1 LEPVLYTCS
10 KAFWFVAQPAHSL
23 PLLGVLAVAF
33 SLTGRWRAGLG
44 IGALLALL
52 LLTISLFP
60 VGRWLLSPLEN
71 RFSIPR
77 LMPSYVDGII
87 MLGGNENIAFADL
100 ATRYPK
106 AKLVSAGGGP
116 MAPNSTAPDPEG
128 KAPRWMGI
136 DMSRI
141 IFERE
146 SRNTFEDV
154 VVAKAIIRPAADETW
169 ILVANASHMPRS
181 VGLFRGQGWQVVPYP
196 VGYVSLPIDPRFAG
210 FRQNLDELS
219 TALKEWIGM
228 LANRVLGHSKEWF
241 PQLAPTEAFPSP
253 VADLRNDSG
262 HVAAQGP
269 PEGTWEALAAISP
282 LAQQCQM
289 PLYGLPAGF

>member
-1 LEPVLYTCS
+1 M
-10 KAFWFVAQPAHSL
+10 
-23 PLLGVLAVAF
+23 LAVAF

-44 IGALLALL
+44 IGALLVLL
-52 LLTISLFP
+52 LLTIFLFP
-60 VGRWLLSPLEN
+60 VGGWLLSPLEN

-77 LMPSYVDGII
+77 QMPSYVNGII

-100 ATRYPK
+100 ARRYPN

-116 MAPNSTAPDPEG
+116 IAPDSTGPDPEG
-128 KAPRWMGI
+128 KTPRWMGI

-154 VVAKAIIRPAADETW
+154 AFAKAIIRPAADETW
-169 ILVANASHMPRS
+169 ILVANPSHMPRS
-181 VGLFRGQGWQVVPYP
+181 VGLFRGQGWQVLPYP
-196 VGYVSLPIDPRFAG
+196 VNYVSPPIDPRFAG

-219 TALKEWIGM
+219 AALKEWIGM

-241 PQLAPTEAFPSP
+241 PAVRPGGRRLSGTSPPAVRAPEMPQERRPS
-253 VADLRNDSG
+253 
-262 HVAAQGP
+262 
-269 PEGTWEALAAISP
+269 
-282 LAQQCQM
+282 
-289 PLYGLPAGF
+289 